1 MSNIKHSTQN
11 TPNLSE
17 NQLQYLRI
25 LSPEQHQYVVDAWQA
40 LINRKI
46 NGHFLNRDHPSP
58 AIPVP
63 FQEDM
68 VLGCDKCY
76 AAICQDTVTEAQ
88 ISNTIKQIIY
98 RIYDSPYHN
107 EVKDIR
113 DAVEQMIR
121 LASRMIKGT
130 PCCVLASDARC
141 RNQGSADI
149 HRKFV
154 DGIQKVVDA
163 GMDLELDWEL
173 STKATFSLD
182 KLCQLPWA
190 GYTTLEDIHRR
201 QDDSRGQGIQEQ
213 LEEMWCHG
221 SCHCWDGDCVSCED
235 STYMDRH
242 YTHCPLRRY

>member
-1 MSNIKHSTQN
+1 MSNIKHSTPN

-40 LINRKI
+40 LINRKTDSHDLDG
-46 NGHFLNRDHPSP
+46 NDPSP
-58 AIPVP
+58 PTQRP
-63 FQEDM
+63 LQEDM
-68 VLGCDKCY
+68 GLACDKCY
-76 AAICQDTVTEAQ
+76 DAICQNRVIESHIGTTIDQ
-88 ISNTIKQIIY
+88 IVH

-107 EVKDIR
+107 EVEDIR

-130 PCCVLASDARC
+130 PPCVLASEARC
-141 RNQGSADI
+141 HNQGSADI

-182 KLCQLPWA
+182 KLCQLSWA

-201 QDDSRGQGIQEQ
+201 QDNARGQGIQEQ

-221 SCHCWDGDCVSCED
+221 SCHCWDGDCVSCGD

-242 YTHCPLRRY
+242 YKHCPLRRY